1 MNIKLSRLI
10 CNIIPIALISSCAVG
25 PDYKPQTN
33 KELKIPNNWHATLP
47 HNGKNLQMINWWGQF
62 NDPTLVSFIESAINT
77 YPDLD
82 QSIAKIRQAQA
93 SLRAARA
100 SFFPSITGTA
110 TGSVQNNTFGG
121 ISTGGSSIN
130 GIPSYGTGVT
140 QDFFSTATGGNTAY
154 TAGATAS
161 WEIDLFGAIA
171 SNNHAYQ
178 RRLEAS
184 IANWNDARISLASQV
199 ADAYV
204 SARACQSMLN
214 IYESQYNSRLST
226 QRLTELK
233 VKTGF
238 SPISDGKQGSGLAY
252 QSLSSVEKQRSSC
265 EQYYNTLVAL
275 TGQSH
280 QEVESHMKLA
290 YAIIPLPIDTAIESI
305 PAQSISKRPDVSSAE
320 RTVAAALANVDV
332 SIANRFPQL
341 TLNGSINANAGT
353 LYAGAPNSWSFGPSL
368 SLPITDGGYLR
379 AQESLAYA
387 QYDEAVAIY
396 KSKVVNAVKDVENA
410 LVRIDQAHKS
420 EVAANDAVKNY
431 QEYFDA
437 MNKKYNI
444 GWSNLLDLE
453 TVRINLVSYQ
463 QNLTNAK
470 LEEVEAWIAL
480 YKAVGGDWVSPHSI
494 LNSRT
499 DIK

>member
-1 MNIKLSRLI
+1 MNIKISQLI
-10 CNIIPIALISSCAVG
+10 YIYIVFISSCAVG

-33 KELKIPNNWHATLP
+33 KELKMPNSWHAALP
-47 HNGKNLQMINWWGQF
+47 HNGSNLQMINWWGQF
-62 NDPTLVSFIESAINT
+62 NDPTLISFITSAINT

-82 QSIAKIRQAQA
+82 QAIAKIKQSQAI
-93 SLRAARA
+93 LRGVRA
-100 SFFPSITGTA
+100 SFFPSVTGTA
-110 TGSVQNNTFGG
+110 TGNVQNNAFGG
-121 ISTGGSSIN
+121 GAVVSII
-130 GIPSYGTGVT
+130 GIPRYGNGVT

-154 TAGATAS
+154 TSGANAS

-171 SNNHAYQ
+171 SNNRAYQ

-214 IYESQYNSRLST
+214 IYESQYHSRIST

-233 VKTGF
+233 VKAGF
-238 SPISDGKQGSGLAY
+238 SPISDGKQGAGLTS
-252 QSLSSVEKQRSSC
+252 QSLSSLEKQRSSC

-280 QEVESHMKLA
+280 QEVESRMKLA
-290 YAIIPLPIDTAIESI
+290 YAIVPLPIDTAIESI
-305 PAQSISKRPDVSSAE
+305 PAQSISKRPDVSAAE
-320 RTVAAALANVDV
+320 RAVAAALANVDV
-332 SIANRFPQL
+332 SIANRFPRL

-353 LYAGAPNSWSFGPSL
+353 LYAGVPNSWSFGPSL

-410 LVRIDQAHKS
+410 LVKIDQTHKS
-420 EVAANDAVKNY
+420 EVAAKDAVKNY

-437 MNKKYNI
+437 MNKKYNV

-480 YKAVGGDWVSPHSI
+480 YKAVGGDWASPHSI

>member
-1 MNIKLSRLI
+1 MKLIRTIFYL
-10 CNIIPIALISSCAVG
+10 CYIAVTSSCAVG

-33 KELKIPNNWHATLP
+33 KELKIPNTWHATLP
-47 HNGKNLQMINWWGQF
+47 HNGSNLQMINWWGKF
-62 NDPTLVSFIESAINT
+62 NDPILVSFIESAINT

-82 QSIAKIRQAQA
+82 QSIAKIKQAQA
-93 SLRAARA
+93 NLRAARA
-100 SFFPSITGTA
+100 SFFPNITGVA
-110 TGSVQNNTFGG
+110 TGSIQNNTLGG
-121 ISTGGSSIN
+121 ISTSAGSGS
-130 GIPSYGTGVT
+130 GVPSYGTGVT

-154 TAGATAS
+154 TAGANVS

-171 SNNHAYQ
+171 SNTHAYQ
-178 RRLEAS
+178 ARLEAS
-184 IANWNDARISLASQV
+184 IANWNDARISLAAQV

-204 SARACQSMLN
+204 SARACQSMLD

-252 QSLSSVEKQRSSC
+252 QSLSNVEKQKSSC

-280 QEVESHMKLA
+280 QEVESSMKLT
-290 YAIIPLPIDTAIESI
+290 YAFVPLPLDTAIESI

-320 RTVAAALANVDV
+320 RSVAAALANVDV
-332 SIANRFPQL
+332 SVANRYPQL
-341 TLNGSINANAGT
+341 ALNGSISANAGT
-353 LYAGAPNSWSFGPSL
+353 LYSGVPNSWSFGPSL

-387 QYDEAVAIY
+387 QYDEAVAVY
-396 KSKVVNAVKDVENA
+396 KSKVINAVKDVENA

-420 EVAANDAVKNY
+420 EVAANDAVNNY
-431 QEYFDA
+431 QEYFNA
-437 MNKKYNI
+437 MNKKYDI

-453 TVRINLVSYQ
+453 TVRINLVSYE

-480 YKAVGGDWVSPHSI
+480 YKAVGGDWQSPHSI
-494 LNSRT
+494 LNTRT
-499 DIK
+499 DA